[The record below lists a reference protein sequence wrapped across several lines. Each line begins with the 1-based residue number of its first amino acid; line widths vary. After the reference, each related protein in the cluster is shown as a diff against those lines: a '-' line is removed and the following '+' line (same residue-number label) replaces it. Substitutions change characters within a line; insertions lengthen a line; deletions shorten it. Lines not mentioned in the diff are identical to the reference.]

1 MQKAIIIT
9 GPTASGKTS
18 LSIELAKT
26 IGGEM
31 ISADSMQIY
40 RSMDIGTAKPSIEE
54 QQGIPHHL
62 INIACPTQD
71 FNVVLYCEMA
81 KKCIK
86 EITSRGK
93 IPIIVG
99 GTGLYINSLVYNI
112 HFTETKED
120 PELRKELSQLATENG
135 NQYIH
140 DILATMDPAAAVEIH
155 PNNVKRVIRAIEVF
169 KLTGIPRSINLENS
183 RKISSEIDFLV
194 IGLDMERSLLYERI
208 NQRVENM
215 ISDGLV
221 DEVKSLLEN
230 HSPLSKTAVQAIGY
244 KEIIDFLNGSFSLE
258 ECKEIIKRNSRNYA
272 KRQMTWLKKL
282 DDINWLS
289 LNRETEANYALG
301 NTLSL
306 VGKFWE
312 IR

>member
-26 IGGEM
+26 IGGEI
-31 ISADSMQIY
+31 ISADSMQLY
-40 RSMDIGTAKPSIEE
+40 RGMDIGTAKPTIEE

-62 INIACPTQD
+62 IDIAYPTQD

-81 KKCIK
+81 KNCIK
-86 EITSRGK
+86 EISSRGK

-120 PELRKELSQLATENG
+120 PELRNELSQLATEKD
-135 NQYIH
+135 NQFIH
-140 DILATMDPAAAVEIH
+140 DMLASMDPVAAGEIH
-155 PNNVKRVIRAIEVF
+155 PNNVKRIIRAIEVF
-169 KLTGIPRSINLENS
+169 KLTGITRSVNLENS
-183 RKISSEIDFLV
+183 RKISSDIDFLV
-194 IGLDMERSLLYERI
+194 IGLDMERSWLYERI
-208 NQRVENM
+208 NQRVEIM
-215 ISDGLV
+215 MAIGLI
-221 DEVKSLLEN
+221 DEVKRLLTN
-230 HSPLSKTAVQAIGY
+230 YSPLSKTAVQAIGY
-244 KEIIDFLNGSFSLE
+244 KEVIDYLNGNCALE
-258 ECKEIIKRNSRNYA
+258 DTTELIKKNSRNYA
-272 KRQMTWLKKL
+272 KRQMTWLKRL
-282 DDINWLS
+282 EDITWLS
-289 LNRETEANYALG
+289 LERNTESNYTLG